1 VADRPQALALPPLLV
16 QLRPFFAERDM
27 AVYLVGGAVRDAL
40 LGRASDDL
48 DFVVPE
54 GAISLAFAVG
64 DALSLPAYVLDRER
78 DTGRVVVPGTR
89 TYKKTMLD
97 FARYR
102 AGDLEGDLRA
112 RDFTINAM
120 ALPAG
125 ASSATDVIDPLGG
138 WADLKAGLV
147 RLASPAALQDDPVR
161 TLRAVRM
168 AVRFGFELVPQ
179 TAAAIAT
186 AAPSLPAVSAE
197 RVRDELVKLFG
208 AHSPDLALQMLHEVG
223 LLPVVL
229 PEIAALAP
237 VEQSPPHHEAVLAHT
252 ISTLRWL
259 VTVEQLI
266 QDSPGKHAKLEE
278 VRQRLAPYA
287 NALRAHLR
295 RPVDGDLSGLD
306 LLRFG
311 ALFHDAGKAETQERD
326 EQGRIRFLGHDQV
339 GAHLAAHRLRQLRF
353 SNEAIRHVERMVG
366 THMRPL
372 LLARENKITRR
383 AVFRFFRAAGSA
395 GLDVGLLAVA
405 DHLATHAGPDARGS
419 WERLLVVV
427 ETFYHHYFEGYEETI
442 APPPLLDGRALM
454 EALGLSPGPE
464 VGRLLSLLA
473 EEQAAGE
480 ISTAEEALALA
491 QRARRQ

>member
-1 VADRPQALALPPLLV
+1 MP
-16 QLRPFFAERDM
+16 
-27 AVYLVGGAVRDAL
+27 VYLVGGAVRDAL
-40 LGRASDDL
+40 LGQASDDL

-54 GAISLAFAVG
+54 GAITLAFAAG

-78 DTGRVVVPGTR
+78 DTGRVVVPGTPTR
-89 TYKKTMLD
+89 KKTTLD

-125 ASSATDVIDPLGG
+125 ASSASDVIDPLGG
-138 WADLKAGLV
+138 RADLEAGLV

-168 AVRFGFELVPQ
+168 AVRFGFKLVPN
-179 TAAAIAT
+179 TVAAIGAAA
-186 AAPSLPAVSAE
+186 PDLPAVSAE
-197 RVRDELVKLFG
+197 RIRDELVKLLG
-208 AHSPDLALQMLHEVG
+208 SPAPDLALQMLHDVG
-223 LLPVVL
+223 LLPVVM

-259 VTVEQLI
+259 AAIERLV
-266 QDSPGKHAKLEE
+266 QDSRGEPANLEDA
-278 VRQRLAPYA
+278 RQRLAPYA
-287 NALRAHLR
+287 SALRAHLH
-295 RPVDGDLSGLD
+295 RPVDGDLNGLD

-326 EQGRIRFLGHDQV
+326 EQGRIRFFGHAER

-353 SNEAIRHVERMVG
+353 SNEAIRHVERIVA

-372 LLARENKITRR
+372 LLARENKVTRR

-395 GLDVGLLAVA
+395 GLDTGLLALA
-405 DHLATHAGPDARGS
+405 DHLATHAGPDAHGS
-419 WERLLVVV
+419 WERLLSVV
-427 ETFYHHYFEGYEETI
+427 ETLFHHYFDGYQETI

-480 ISTAEEALALA
+480 ISTAEEALERA
-491 QRARRQ
+491 QRSRQE